1 MSTSLQLGLAVAGG
15 AVLAGLV
22 AHSLWEARKN
32 QPRKAEPD
40 PASAPDAEAAP
51 RVADAMGGDAAHA
64 HAALDPTDTAQH
76 EAQALRP
83 IDLADLATQGLPS
96 IQTAGKKPLDSLID
110 AIAHIELDAGTIVS
124 GEAALAALPSSR
136 RVGDKP
142 FAVEGRNTNT
152 QEWEPPQAGQQYD
165 AFQAG
170 VQLANRSGALNDIGF
185 SEFTLK
191 AQAFADAVNGTPH
204 FPDMIEEVA
213 RARELDQF
221 ASAND
226 ARLSFVLRARGAAWS
241 TGYLH
246 QVAAG
251 YGFVAGALPG
261 RLVLPSPNVG
271 EPALLSLEFDTQAAL
286 AEDVEQAVVRE
297 VLLCLDIPQVP
308 AEQQPFQRM
317 CELAQELAKKMEG
330 TVIDGN
336 GYRIDSVAMEGIGKD
351 VEDLYLLLAQRDFHA
366 GSVLARRLFS

>member
-1 MSTSLQLGLAVAGG
+1 MSTSLQLGLAAVGG

-22 AHSLWEARKN
+22 LHNTWEARRSR
-32 QPRKAEPD
+32 PRTAEPSLPVAEGQQD
-40 PASAPDAEAAP
+40 DIAEPGQEPDAGLTPEEAGPEEDQPCATATGLQP
-51 RVADAMGGDAAHA
+51 CDLAAQGLSQ
-64 HAALDPTDTAQH
+64 AAAAEKRPLDP
-76 EAQALRP
+76 
-83 IDLADLATQGLPS
+83 
-96 IQTAGKKPLDSLID
+96 LID
-110 AIAHIELDAGTIVS
+110 AIAGIELDAGVVAS
-124 GEAALAALPSSR
+124 GEAALAALPASR

-142 FAVEGRNTNT
+142 FAVEGHNVRT
-152 QEWEPPQAGQQYD
+152 QEWEPPQAGNQYD

-170 VQLANRSGALNDIGF
+170 VQLANRAGALNDIGF

-241 TGYLH
+241 TGYLQ
-246 QVAAG
+246 QVSSSH
-251 YGFVAGALPG
+251 GFVAGALPG
-261 RLVLPSPNVG
+261 RLVLPADRVG
-271 EPALLSLEFDTQAAL
+271 DPPLLSLEYDTQAAL
-286 AEDVEQAVVRE
+286 AEDMEQSAVHE

-308 AEQQPFQRM
+308 AEQRPFQRM
-317 CELAQELAKKMEG
+317 CVIAQELAKKMEG
-330 TVIDGN
+330 VIIDGN
-336 GYRIDSVAMEGIGKD
+336 GYRIDSVAMENIRKD

-366 GSVLARRLFS
+366 GSTLARRLFS

>member
-1 MSTSLQLGLAVAGG
+1 MSISLQLGLAVAGG
-15 AVLAGLV
+15 VVLAGLV
-22 AHSLWEARKN
+22 AHNVWEAHKN
-32 QPRKAEPD
+32 QPRQAEPD
-40 PASAPDAEAAP
+40 AAP
-51 RVADAMGGDAAHA
+51 TGATQAEDAAVADAAAASQAGDWASASHDANAASAQEAVGSMHSLQPS
-64 HAALDPTDTAQH
+64 AA
-76 EAQALRP
+76 
-83 IDLADLATQGLPS
+83 S
-96 IQTAGKKPLDSLID
+96 KKPLDPLID
-110 AIAHIELDAGTIVS
+110 AIASIELDAGAVVS
-124 GEAALAALPSSR
+124 GEAALAALPASR

-142 FAVEGRNTNT
+142 FAVEGRNS
-152 QEWEPPQAGQQYD
+152 QSKEWEPPQAGQQYD

-170 VQLANRSGALNDIGF
+170 VQLANRSGALNEIGF

-191 AQAFADAVNGTPH
+191 AQAFADDVNGTPH
-204 FPDMIEEVA
+204 FPDMIDEVA

-226 ARLSFVLRARGAAWS
+226 ARLSFVLRARAAAWS

-261 RLVLPSPNVG
+261 RLVLPSANVG
-271 EPALLSLEFDTQAAL
+271 EPPVLSLEFDTQAAL

-308 AEQQPFQRM
+308 PEQKPFARM

-336 GYRIDSVAMEGIGKD
+336 GYRIDAVAMETIGKD
-351 VEDLYLLLAQRDFHA
+351 VEDLYLLLAQRDFNA

>member
-1 MSTSLQLGLAVAGG
+1 MSISLQLGLAVAGG
-15 AVLAGLV
+15 VVLAGLV
-22 AHSLWEARKN
+22 AHNVWEARKN
-32 QPRKAEPD
+32 QPRQAEPD
-40 PASAPDAEAAP
+40 AAATGTALADDAAVADPAAIGQSAPRFNSSADAASALGEASAHSPDWAAQGP
-51 RVADAMGGDAAHA
+51 SPSHVAV
-64 HAALDPTDTAQH
+64 
-76 EAQALRP
+76 
-83 IDLADLATQGLPS
+83 
-96 IQTAGKKPLDSLID
+96 KKPLDPLID
-110 AIAHIELDAGTIVS
+110 AIASIELDAGAVVS
-124 GEAALAALPSSR
+124 GETALAALPASR

-142 FAVEGRNTNT
+142 FAVEGRNS
-152 QEWEPPQAGQQYD
+152 QSQQWEPPQAGQQYD

-170 VQLANRSGALNDIGF
+170 VQLANRSGALNEIGF

-191 AQAFADAVNGTPH
+191 AQAFADGVNGTPH
-204 FPDMIEEVA
+204 FPDMIDEVA

-226 ARLSFVLRARGAAWS
+226 ARLSFVLRARAAAWS

-261 RLVLPSPNVG
+261 RLVLPSANVG
-271 EPALLSLEFDTQAAL
+271 EPPVLSLEFDTQAAL
-286 AEDVEQAVVRE
+286 ADDVEQAVVRE
-297 VLLCLDIPQVP
+297 VLLCLDIAQVP
-308 AEQQPFQRM
+308 PEQQPFARM

-336 GYRIDSVAMEGIGKD
+336 GYRIDSVAMEAIGKD
-351 VEDLYLLLAQRDFHA
+351 VEDLYLLLAQRDFNA

>member
-1 MSTSLQLGLAVAGG
+1 MSTSLQLGLTVVGG

-22 AHSLWEARKN
+22 LHNTWEARRSR
-32 QPRKAEPD
+32 PRTAEPSPPVAERQQD
-40 PASAPDAEAAP
+40 DDVAEPGQEPDAGLAPEEAGPEEDQSCAAGLH
-51 RVADAMGGDAAHA
+51 RCDLAAQGLSQATVAEKRP
-64 HAALDPTDTAQH
+64 LDP
-76 EAQALRP
+76 
-83 IDLADLATQGLPS
+83 
-96 IQTAGKKPLDSLID
+96 LID
-110 AIAHIELDAGTIVS
+110 AIAGVELDAGVVAS
-124 GEAALAALPSSR
+124 GEAALAALPASR

-142 FAVEGRNTNT
+142 FAVEGRNAHT
-152 QEWEPPQAGQQYD
+152 QEWEPPQAGNQYD
-165 AFQAG
+165 AFQTG
-170 VQLANRSGALNDIGF
+170 VQLANRAGALNDIGF

-191 AQAFADAVNGTPH
+191 AQAFADAVNGTPY

-241 TGYLH
+241 TGYLQ
-246 QVAAG
+246 QVASS

-261 RLVLPSPNVG
+261 RLVLPADRVG
-271 EPALLSLEFDTQAAL
+271 DPPLLSLEYDTQAAL
-286 AEDVEQAVVRE
+286 AEDMEQSAVHE

-317 CELAQELAKKMEG
+317 CVIAQELAKKMEG
-330 TVIDGN
+330 VIIDGN
-336 GYRIDSVAMEGIGKD
+336 GYRIDSVAMENIGKD

-366 GSVLARRLFS
+366 GSTLARRLFS

>member
-1 MSTSLQLGLAVAGG
+1 MSISLQLGLAVAGG
-15 AVLAGLV
+15 MVLAGLV
-22 AHSLWEARKN
+22 AHNVWEARKN
-32 QPRKAEPD
+32 QPRQAEPD
-40 PASAPDAEAAP
+40 IADTVLAE
-51 RVADAMGGDAAHA
+51 DAAVVDSVTA
-64 HAALDPTDTAQH
+64 SQQDDAANALNDAYAATDETMRPLD
-76 EAQALRP
+76 LNG
-83 IDLADLATQGLPS
+83 GLPQAAA
-96 IQTAGKKPLDSLID
+96 IKKPLDPLID
-110 AIAHIELDAGTIVS
+110 AIASIELDAGAVVS
-124 GEAALAALPSSR
+124 GEAALASLPASR

-142 FAVEGRNTNT
+142 FAVEGRNS
-152 QEWEPPQAGQQYD
+152 QSGEWEPPQAGQQYN

-170 VQLANRSGALNDIGF
+170 VQLANRSGALNEIGF

-204 FPDMIEEVA
+204 FPDMIDEVA

-226 ARLSFVLRARGAAWS
+226 ARLSFVLRARAAAWS

-261 RLVLPSPNVG
+261 RLVLPSANAG
-271 EPALLSLEFDTQAAL
+271 EPPVLSLEFDTQAAL
-286 AEDVEQAVVRE
+286 AEDVEQAVVHE
-297 VLLCLDIPQVP
+297 VLLCLDIAQVP
-308 AEQQPFQRM
+308 PEQQPFARM
-317 CELAQELAKKMEG
+317 CELAQEMAKKMEG

-336 GYRIDSVAMEGIGKD
+336 GYRIDSVAMETIGKD
-351 VEDLYLLLAQRDFHA
+351 VEDLYLLLAQRDFNA

>member
-1 MSTSLQLGLAVAGG
+1 MSISLQLGLAVAGG

-22 AHSLWEARKN
+22 AHGIWEARKN

-40 PASAPDAEAAP
+40 SATASADEHQPTAMREAATNGALDGATASAEQALAQP
-51 RVADAMGGDAAHA
+51 HDAQHMQPVDWAAH
-64 HAALDPTDTAQH
+64 
-76 EAQALRP
+76 
-83 IDLADLATQGLPS
+83 GLP
-96 IQTAGKKPLDSLID
+96 QTQAAAKKPLDLLID
-110 AIAHIELDAGTIVS
+110 AIASIELDAGAVVS
-124 GEAALAALPSSR
+124 GEAALAGLPASR

-142 FAVEGRNTNT
+142 FAVEGRNVST

-170 VQLANRSGALNDIGF
+170 VQLANRSGALNEIGF

-204 FPDMIEEVA
+204 FPDMIDEVA

-251 YGFVAGALPG
+251 HGFVAGALPG
-261 RLVLPSPNVG
+261 RLVLPSPHAG
-271 EPALLSLEFDTQAAL
+271 DPALLSLEFDTQAAL
-286 AEDVEQAVVRE
+286 AEDVEQAVVNE

-308 AEQQPFQRM
+308 AEQKPFQRM

-330 TVIDGN
+330 TIIDGN
-336 GYRIDSVAMEGIGKD
+336 GYRIDSVAMESISND

-366 GSVLARRLFS
+366 GSILARRLFS

>member
-1 MSTSLQLGLAVAGG
+1 MSISLQLGLAVAGG
-15 AVLAGLV
+15 VVLAGLV
-22 AHSLWEARKN
+22 AHNMWEARKN
-32 QPRKAEPD
+32 QPRQAEPD
-40 PASAPDAEAAP
+40 AASAALAEDGAA
-51 RVADAMGGDAAHA
+51 ADPAANGQNA
-64 HAALDPTDTAQH
+64 HAAVP
-76 EAQALRP
+76 
-83 IDLADLATQGLPS
+83 LADANGTSAPALDLGSAQGLP
-96 IQTAGKKPLDSLID
+96 QAQATAKKPLDPLID
-110 AIAHIELDAGTIVS
+110 AIASIELDAGTVVS
-124 GEAALAALPSSR
+124 GDAALAALPASR

-142 FAVEGRNTNT
+142 FAVEGRNS
-152 QEWEPPQAGQQYD
+152 QSKEWEPPQAGQQYD
-165 AFQAG
+165 AFQTG
-170 VQLANRSGALNDIGF
+170 VQLANRSGALNEIGF

-191 AQAFADAVNGTPH
+191 AQAFADDVNGTPH
-204 FPDMIEEVA
+204 FPDMIDEVA

-226 ARLSFVLRARGAAWS
+226 ARLSFVLRARAAAWS

-261 RLVLPSPNVG
+261 RLVLPSANVG
-271 EPALLSLEFDTQAAL
+271 EPPVLSLEFDTQAAL

-308 AEQQPFQRM
+308 PEQKPFARM

-336 GYRIDSVAMEGIGKD
+336 GYRIDAVAMETIGKD
-351 VEDLYLLLAQRDFHA
+351 VEDLYLLLAQRDFNA